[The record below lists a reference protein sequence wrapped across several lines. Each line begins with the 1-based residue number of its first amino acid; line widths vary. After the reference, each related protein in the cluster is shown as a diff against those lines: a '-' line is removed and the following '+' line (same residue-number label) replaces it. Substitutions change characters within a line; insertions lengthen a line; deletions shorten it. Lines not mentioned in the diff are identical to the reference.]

1 MKLNAFTLT
10 VWTGFDNIIFEKSY
24 VNESDNK
31 PRNNKAILM
40 GIDFLKTLP
49 KDEEF
54 SVLLVRQEMNGGVRQ
69 EMNGGELYNTYSK
82 RTTPEKA
89 INFLTSL

>member
-54 SVLLVRQEMNGGVRQ
+54 SVLLVRQEMNGG
-69 EMNGGELYNTYSK
+69 ELYNTYSK